1 MRRMGFVAIVILSV
15 ASFVGAADPG
25 QIVAEK
31 GDEHIQIDGITGCV
45 LVVESVDDTDPAN
58 VVIAL
63 TGENISVDLEYWD
76 RLTVELPA
84 AWSIV
89 SLGAE
94 EVEATSFY
102 EFPTMAGIGTNVGIW
117 YKSDAPC
124 SGLGFLRTQTANNH
138 ARFILTVNTN
148 GVGGTVPVA
157 YMIEGDGYGAD
168 PHVVCSATSPC
179 GYDAC
184 YGSTTPETTTDLSV
198 DVTVQQPTPTP
209 TPEQGIPTN
218 TGTGL
223 VILIGIL
230 MAAGAVLIMRRS

>member
-1 MRRMGFVAIVILSV
+1 MVRTSFVAIMMLSI
-15 ASFVGAADPG
+15 ASLVGAADPA
-25 QIVAEK
+25 QIAVEK
-31 GDEHIQIDGITGCV
+31 GNEPIQIDGIAGCQ

-63 TGENISVDLEYWD
+63 TGENVSADFEYWD
-76 RLTVELPA
+76 QLTVELPA

-89 SLGAE
+89 NLGAE
-94 EVEATSFY
+94 EIEAGSFY
-102 EFPTMAGIGTNVGIW
+102 EFPSMAGIGTNVGTW

-124 SGLGFLRTQTANNH
+124 SGLGFLRSADATNS

-148 GVGGTVPVA
+148 GVGGTVDVA
-157 YMIEGDGYGAD
+157 YMIEGDSWGAE
-168 PHVVCSATSPC
+168 PHVVCSTTSPC
-179 GYDAC
+179 GYDTC
-184 YGSTTPETTTDLSV
+184 YGSTTPEATTDLSI

-209 TPEQGIPTN
+209 TPEQAIPTN

-230 MAAGAVLIMRRS
+230 MVAGAILIMRRS